1 MKYPSILIHL
11 IFVFMLVS
19 CDPLVTEFSS
29 KENPKEYTA
38 KTLVTPP
45 NKDTLT
51 VVTWNIRFG
60 IGRAN
65 WFGDSCGD
73 LVLFNDE
80 TIKNGLELLALKIA
94 EMNADILLLQEVDID
109 SKRSAYIDQVQ
120 WLLDHTSMNYGV
132 Y

>member
-1 MKYPSILIHL
+1 MKYPPILIHSF
-11 IFVFMLVS
+11 FVFMLVS

-60 IGRAN
+60 IGRVN

-73 LVLFNDE
+73 LLFHHQTTPNPH
-80 TIKNGLELLALKIA
+80 KN
-94 EMNADILLLQEVDID
+94 LQ
-109 SKRSAYIDQVQ
+109 
-120 WLLDHTSMNYGV
+120 TSLRAQCQTGYSM
-132 Y
+132 